1 MRLRAKVRR
10 LEQRLKQDKLE
21 LLLDNGESV
30 LLHEHDLLTL
40 YGCFIEATPV
50 ATENG
55 LYYSQGVKLPKE
67 VDWIL
72 KVRPG
77 QEKLIDMFSSTF
89 KNYNEATGGELIE

>member
-10 LEQRLKQDKLE
+10 LEQRLKEDKLE
-21 LLLDNGESV
+21 LLLDNGKSV
-30 LLHEHDLLTL
+30 LVDNADLLNL
-40 YGCFIEATPV
+40 YGCFIKATPV

-55 LYYSQGVKLPKE
+55 LHYNQGVKLPKE
-67 VDWIL
+67 LDWIL

-77 QEKLIDMFSSTF
+77 QEKLIDMLASTF

>member
-1 MRLRAKVRR
+1 MRLRAKFRR

-21 LLLDNGESV
+21 LLLHHGESV
-30 LLHEHDLLTL
+30 LLDNADLLTL
-40 YGCFIEATPV
+40 YRCFIEATPV

-55 LYYSQGVKLPKE
+55 LHYSQGVKLPKE

-77 QEKLIDMFSSTF
+77 QEKLIDMFASTF

>member
-1 MRLRAKVRR
+1 MRLRSRLRR
-10 LEQRLKQDKLE
+10 LEQRLNRDKLK
-21 LLLDNGESV
+21 LFLHDGESV
-30 LLHEHDLLTL
+30 LLDNADLLTL
-40 YGCFIEATPV
+40 YRCFIEAAPV

-55 LYYSQGVKLPKE
+55 LHYSQGVKLPGE

-89 KNYNEATGGELIE
+89 KNYDEATGGELVE